1 MSETESEAQGPKF
14 AIQRIYLKDVSFE
27 SPGAPES
34 FRSAPK
40 PSVNLDLNA
49 RHVMIEDKLWE
60 VILSL
65 TLTAKDE
72 ADKTLYLAE
81 VQQAVIFL
89 VDGMPEEGLDQML
102 ASFCPSIL
110 FPYAR
115 ESVDALIV
123 KGSFPPLMLAPV
135 NFDALYEQAKLAK
148 ERDAATVQ

>member
-1 MSETESEAQGPKF
+1 MSESNQGQEPKF
-14 AIQRIYLKDVSFE
+14 AIQRVYLKDVSFE
-27 SPGAPES
+27 SPSSPES
-34 FRSAPK
+34 FRQSPK

-49 RHVMIEDKLWE
+49 RHVLVESGIYE

-65 TLTAKDE
+65 TLTAKDDN
-72 ADKTLYLAE
+72 DKTLYLAE
-81 VQQAVIFL
+81 DQLAGIFVI
-89 VDGMPEEGLDQML
+89 DGLDEAGKDHML

-115 ESVDALIV
+115 ENIDSLIV

-148 ERDAATVQ
+148 ERQDASVQ

>member
-65 TLTAKDE
+65 TLTAKD
-72 ADKTLYLAE
+72 
-81 VQQAVIFL
+81 
-89 VDGMPEEGLDQML
+89 
-102 ASFCPSIL
+102 
-110 FPYAR
+110 
-115 ESVDALIV
+115 
-123 KGSFPPLMLAPV
+123 
-135 NFDALYEQAKLAK
+135 
-148 ERDAATVQ
+148 